1 MGDGHLGTLRINFY
15 WGAVQ
20 PSGPQGYDWSH
31 YDQVIGDAAANGIR
45 VLPTVYGSPPWVAR
59 RPNLPPLGA
68 HLGDFR
74 RFVEAAA
81 GRYGHDG
88 TFWQQ
93 HPAIP
98 RLEVDWWQLWNEV
111 NSPSFWTRKPNP
123 KQYVRLLRKFHA
135 GIRAGDP
142 QAQIVLAGLFPTPQ
156 VKHGMTGDR
165 FLQGVYRNRAK
176 PLFDATALHPYSTTP
191 KQALA
196 RVRDMRR
203 TMARYRDRKARLW
216 LTEIGW
222 ATGGPKTALTVSS
235 EATGRL
241 SPPDLPPDGQRAQA
255 LQDPGSDL
263 VLLARCPGRHLVPA
277 HRTLHL
283 RPPSEARLE
292 RLRGAHRRLGHSNG
306 RQRLDGVAGRRRAP
320 APLTPVR
327 HDRIVVAG
335 EHRQGDRRDRR
346 LGGTARGIRSPAS
359 AGTRGAESTAASG
372 SSTPASSPAASSQSN
387 PGAPSPPSRAALLS
401 SLPPH
406 ARRRRKPAAASLWP
420 GPS

>member
-1 MGDGHLGTLRINFY
+1 MRVRATLALAGLLASLACAATAHAVPRSFYGVIPAVDPSTSEINRMGDGHLGTLRINFY

-222 ATGGPKTALTVSS
+222 ATAGPKTALTVSAKRQAAYLRRTYRLMADERKRYRIPGVIWYS
-235 EATGRL
+235 WRDVPGGIWFQHTGL
-241 SPPDLPPDGQRAQA
+241 FTSG
-255 LQDPGSDL
+255 
-263 VLLARCPGRHLVPA
+263 
-277 HRTLHL
+277 L
-283 RPPSEARLE
+283 RPKPAWNAFVGLTGGSAT
-292 RLRGAHRRLGHSNG
+292 AT
-306 RQRLDGVAGRRRAP
+306 AG
-320 APLTPVR
+320 
-327 HDRIVVAG
+327 
-335 EHRQGDRRDRR
+335 
-346 LGGTARGIRSPAS
+346 
-359 AGTRGAESTAASG
+359 SG
-372 SSTPASSPAASSQSN
+372 STGSPGGGGL
-387 PGAPSPPSRAALLS
+387 PLL
-401 SLPPH
+401 
-406 ARRRRKPAAASLWP
+406 
-420 GPS
+420 